1 MRPVPRLLPPSLLVA
16 AGLLAAGAAAAPQS
30 KPVPAQKKIYC
41 WDEGGRR
48 VCGDALPPEAADR
61 ARTEI
66 NPKSGLATARIGRA
80 LTPEERLA
88 AQQAEEAARR
98 QQEALAQ
105 AKRRDLAMVES
116 YQTEADLRRAFG
128 ERIALV
134 DEAIK
139 TSRLGVANLRNSL
152 SSLLRQAGDRELGS
166 EPVPKGLADA
176 IQSRHREL
184 RLQQRILTDQERER
198 ASLDAELNDAL
209 DRYRAMK
216 AGAPVAPAA
225 TANVTP

>member
-1 MRPVPRLLPPSLLVA
+1 MRAAPRLLPPSLLVA
-16 AGLLAAGAAAAPQS
+16 AGLLAAGMAGATPQS
-30 KPVPAQKKIYC
+30 SPAQKKIYC

-48 VCGDALPPEAADR
+48 VCGDALPAEAADR

-176 IQSRHREL
+176 IQSRHGEL
-184 RLQQRILTDQERER
+184 LLQQRILADQERER

-209 DRYRAMK
+209 ARYRAMK
-216 AGAPVAPAA
+216 AGQPVAPAA